1 MKNIFGGK
9 LTDYRKLTS
18 ENKLNL
24 SGLVAMHC
32 EINNI
37 SQEEGHN
44 KYVDFLCTK
53 LQKKFKK
60 EPAEMRPLAEDNI
73 DLDYPEME
81 KAIAKTLK
89 AQDKAKK
96 EETVETEK
104 KLEKIQ

>member
-1 MKNIFGGK
+1 
-9 LTDYRKLTS
+9 
-18 ENKLNL
+18 
-24 SGLVAMHC
+24 
-32 EINNI
+32 
-37 SQEEGHN
+37 
-44 KYVDFLCTK
+44 
-53 LQKKFKK
+53 
-60 EPAEMRPLAEDNI
+60 MRPLAEDNI

>member
-1 MKNIFGGK
+1 
-9 LTDYRKLTS
+9 
-18 ENKLNL
+18 
-24 SGLVAMHC
+24 MHC

-60 EPAEMRPLAEDNI
+60 EPAEMRPLAEENI
-73 DLDYPEME
+73 NLDYPEME

-89 AQDKAKK
+89 AQDKVKK

-104 KLEKIQ
+104 KLEIIQQIEAAEPKKEEVKEIVEPKVE